1 MHGLVQHDG
10 CDSIVFY
17 DKVLLGW
24 LDDYRFLIKTSSG
37 FFSPSYLPFENGPYL
52 NSLVPAELRPE
63 AGRTRQCC

>member
-1 MHGLVQHDG
+1 MDWCSMMGASRSCFMTKYFWV
-10 CDSIVFY
+10 
-17 DKVLLGW
+17 GW
-24 LDDYRFLIKTSSG
+24 DDYRFLMETSSG